1 MVQLG
6 RLQKE
11 AHGHSELQLLMPY
24 ITPLGTVSTEPI
36 GLFTFQPGQAS
47 HHLTQGAIAR
57 ISRDKPR

>member
-24 ITPLGTVSTEPI
+24 ITPPRHCVDRTYWPLHLST
-36 GLFTFQPGQAS
+36 GPG
-47 HHLTQGAIAR
+47 
-57 ISRDKPR
+57 KPSLDPRGHR